1 MRPVFTL
8 VAIFIF
14 VAELSSVWAEVQI
27 LPTERHESVHEKEH
41 VKGHGKGHGR
51 RRLQNHAREEE
62 NKVHE
67 RARNVVQDRARNVVQ
82 FPPPSMAKRE
92 KCELASLLPRKALI
106 GMVHVHALPGT
117 PFHSM
122 PLSEIVRIAREEAV
136 KLESWGVD
144 AILIENMH
152 DRPYMPPSKIGPEI
166 VSAMTAVGLAI
177 RSHTRVPLGLQILA
191 AGNKHAIAVAQTI
204 GASFVRVENFVF
216 AHVAD
221 EGLMPDA
228 EAPELL
234 RYRRLL
240 GAEDVCIVADI
251 KKKHSA
257 HAITQDVSL
266 AITAEAAVFFGADG
280 VLITGK
286 TTGDPADPTDVLAVK
301 DFFAHNTRVARPIWI
316 GSGVTP
322 ENLHNVFPNAD
333 AFIVGS
339 YLKVDGWWEN
349 QLDHTRAK
357 ALVAAFKKLRDAAE

>member
-1 MRPVFTL
+1 MHKCMDDQLMDDTPKASRC
-8 VAIFIF
+8 
-14 VAELSSVWAEVQI
+14 SSVS
-27 LPTERHESVHEKEH
+27 L
-41 VKGHGKGHGR
+41 
-51 RRLQNHAREEE
+51 
-62 NKVHE
+62 
-67 RARNVVQDRARNVVQ
+67 
-82 FPPPSMAKRE
+82 
-92 KCELASLLPRKALI
+92 LASLYESTTKYLHFGNHEFQSGDDVSI
-106 GMVHVHALPGT
+106 HVLVLLENLSLRNLFPLFTLFTLFT
-117 PFHSM
+117 PFFFLHPHETAPSSQ
-122 PLSEIVRIAREEAV
+122 PYIALMTEFQRTH
-136 KLESWGVD
+136 LCT
-144 AILIENMH
+144 
-152 DRPYMPPSKIGPEI
+152 PPN
-166 VSAMTAVGLAI
+166 